1 MLAITRLQ
9 VGRSATGVMPIWS
22 RAFATKLEAFE
33 TRLSIGVCGYGGIG
47 RELIDQVGKMVKK
60 SNTPNIKLRG
70 IADIDGMCVN
80 PTGMTISAD
89 ANKVGMGELDSS
101 TPMTKADLDAFAEAV
116 VKDANHAVIAD
127 CTASEFIAKQY
138 PKWLKMG
145 INVVTPNKKAGSGDM
160 KFYNEVMDSARTGGT
175 QFGYEATVGAA
186 LPVILTIQDFKA
198 TGDEIEMVQGIFS
211 GTLSYIF
218 NVMSATGANFSDV
231 VAEAAA
237 NGFTEPDPRDDLFG
251 TDVQRKCVIVARE
264 CGLDIGMDDVPVES
278 LVPEA
283 LNDWKPAEGQNLA
296 KAFVEELKPYDHI
309 MADKLKGAAGGVLR
323 YVGTVDLKAKTAKVE
338 LKAFPSDH
346 VLAGT
351 KHADNVVI
359 FHTKRYTPQPLV
371 LVGPGAGIPV
381 TAGGVFADL
390 LRQVPSV
397 WVNADDSWEFA
408 LPEYKQ

>member
-1 MLAITRLQ
+1 MLAIARFQTARN
-9 VGRSATGVMPIWS
+9 AMGVMPIWS
-22 RAFATKLEAFE
+22 RSFSALPNFDTKI
-33 TRLSIGVCGYGGIG
+33 SIGIVGYGGIG
-47 RELIDQVGKMVKK
+47 RELVDQVGTMVKK
-60 SNTPNIKLRG
+60 SPPGIKLRG
-70 IADIDGMCVN
+70 IADIEGMCLN
-80 PTGMTISAD
+80 PAGMTIGAD
-89 ANKVGMGELDSS
+89 ANKVGMGELDAS
-101 TPMTKADLDAFAEAV
+101 TPMTKADLDAFAEGI
-116 VKDANHAVIAD
+116 VKEANHAVIAD
-127 CTASEFIAKQY
+127 CTASEFIAKKY
-138 PKWLKMG
+138 TKWLKMG
-145 INVVTPNKKAGSGDM
+145 INVVTPNKKAGSGDIS
-160 KFYNEVMDSARTGGT
+160 FYKEVMGAARSGGT
-175 QFGYEATVGAA
+175 QFGYEASVGAA

-198 TGDEIEMVQGIFS
+198 TGDEIESVVGIFS

-218 NVMSATGANFSDV
+218 NVMSATGAKFSDV

-264 CGLDIGMDDVPVES
+264 CGLMLNMDDVPVES
-278 LVPEA
+278 LVPPA

-296 KAFVEELKPYDHI
+296 KAFVEELKPYDSI
-309 MADKLKGAAGGVLR
+309 MEEKLKGAAGGVLR
-323 YVGTVDLKAKTAKVE
+323 YVGTVDLKAGKASVE

-359 FHTKRYTPQPLV
+359 FNTKRYTPQPLV

-390 LRQVPSV
+390 LRQVPTI